1 MSQGNGNAGRSLA
14 ATDTVTFD
22 ELIGFANSIT
32 ETIKSTMTQNEETL
46 KDQLLLINNSYEGM
60 VKLIEDI
67 DKEIDR
73 LLNTSTSTKAEHD
86 RVQKELKDMNDKRKE
101 VKDAITAINEAY
113 ADKIGTLTNTNNDFI
128 RIVKGKNNDLNTKLT
143 DMFKKINGQ
152 TSSTSVAATTG
163 GKRLKRRTHKGGY
176 VWGKHSK
183 GKSMKKGSKKHSKSK
198 SSKRHSKK
206 YSKSKSK

>member
-1 MSQGNGNAGRSLA
+1 MSQGNGNTSRSAA

-46 KDQLLLINNSYEGM
+46 KDQLLLINSSYENM

-86 RVQKELKDMNDKRKE
+86 RVQQELKDMNDKRKE

-113 ADKIGTLTNTNNDFI
+113 ANKIGTLTNTNNDFI
-128 RIVKGKNNDLNTKLT
+128 RIVKGKNNDLTAKLT
-143 DMFKKINGQ
+143 DMFRKLTGQ
-152 TSSTSVAATTG
+152 TSSTGTGAAPSTG
-163 GKRLKRRTHKGGY
+163 GRRKRRTHKGGY
-176 VWGKHSK
+176 VWRKHSK
-183 GKSMKKGSKKHSKSK
+183 GRSIKKASKKPSKSRSK
-198 SSKRHSKK
+198 SSKRRHSKH
-206 YSKSKSK
+206 